1 MLNITAG
8 MALLGL
14 VAVAAVSR
22 VGSEMAQYETAAEG
36 TSYLLGVFMR
46 VLVAGVLVS
55 VLVAALLKRVGARP
69 FGRRHEADTVRHGD
83 ADAPVREAG
92 LSAHMSEHEPDPFR

>member
-1 MLNITAG
+1 MSLQPENAPFEPARERPARSSRVLNITAG

-22 VGSEMAQYETAAEG
+22 VSSEMAQYETAAEG
-36 TSYLLGVFMR
+36 TSYLLGLLMR

-55 VLVAALLKRVGARP
+55 VLAAALLKG
-69 FGRRHEADTVRHGD
+69 
-83 ADAPVREAG
+83 
-92 LSAHMSEHEPDPFR
+92 